1 MSLIHV
7 KDNSRNLNYYNE
19 SNLSFAG
26 LYCGTDF
33 LFLQRRGIKLL
44 KIILT
49 IDVPDLDIHVHVYT
63 LNVYVMIVYIYFE
76 RCNQR

>member
-7 KDNSRNLNYYNE
+7 RDNSRNVNYYNE

-44 KIILT
+44 NIILT
-49 IDVPDLDIHVHVYT
+49 IGLDLHVHVYT